1 MQQAVL
7 TIQNFKGMHARATAV
22 FVQHADTFTSEI
34 TVQKGDM
41 CVSGKSV
48 MGLLML
54 GAACGDTITVTAT
67 GPDEDKA
74 LANLKA
80 LIADKFGEDS

>member
-1 MQQAVL
+1 MQQEKIV
-7 TIQNFKGMHARATAV
+7 IQNFKGMHARATAV

-54 GAACGDTITVTAT
+54 GAACGDTITLTVTGT
-67 GPDEDKA
+67 DEEKA
-74 LANLKA
+74 FSCLKS
-80 LIADKFGEDS
+80 LIQNKFGEES